1 MKQDTRPINV
11 GLADM
16 LSLKWPVTAI
26 ASIAHRI
33 AGGILFVGIALMLF
47 ALEMSLSSEAG
58 FESLKEMISRPLGK
72 LITWTLLS
80 ALAYHLVAGVK
91 HLIMDLGF
99 GESLNGGIF
108 LARLTL
114 IFSAILIVIAGIWVY
129 GG

>member
-33 AGGILFVGIALMLF
+33 AGGILFVGVALMLF

-58 FESLKEMISRPLGK
+58 FESLKQMISRPLGK

-99 GESLNGGIF
+99 GETLNGGIF

>member
-72 LITWTLLS
+72 LISWTLLS

-99 GESLNGGIF
+99 GETLNGGIF

>member
-1 MKQDTRPINV
+1 MKQDPRPINV

-33 AGGILFVGIALMLF
+33 AGGILFVGVALMLF

-99 GESLNGGIF
+99 GETLDGGIF

>member
-33 AGGILFVGIALMLF
+33 AGGILFVGVALMLF

-99 GESLNGGIF
+99 GETLNGGIF

>member
-33 AGGILFVGIALMLF
+33 AGGILFVGVALMLF

-99 GESLNGGIF
+99 GETLDGGIF

>member
-1 MKQDTRPINV
+1 VKQDTRPINV

-99 GESLNGGIF
+99 GETLNGGIF